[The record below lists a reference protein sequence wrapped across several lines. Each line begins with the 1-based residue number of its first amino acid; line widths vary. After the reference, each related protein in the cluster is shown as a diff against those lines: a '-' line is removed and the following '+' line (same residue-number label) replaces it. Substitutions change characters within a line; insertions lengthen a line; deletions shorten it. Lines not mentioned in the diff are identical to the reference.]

1 MENIIIGGT
10 RFSTFIRNGERYLC
24 TGSPTGEIKFAW
36 AGEIADYCVV
46 TGATSVVSGVNATV
60 DELYTM
66 WLDRTE
72 FQREVLGITF

>member
-24 TGSPTGEIKFAW
+24 TGNVDGTIKFDY
-36 AGEIADYCVV
+36 AGEVADYYSV

-60 DELYTM
+60 DELYQK
-66 WLDRTE
+66 WLEATSFYRSIGVE
-72 FQREVLGITF
+72 F